1 MICIRNLTP
10 EAAMNDGMDTMASTD
25 VDAIFWQAVNAWER
39 GELEAF
45 RTDRS
50 LLFHAFMGGPES
62 GKARELH
69 LLLADYVCC
78 VPSRVVP
85 FAAYAMGRACKALKG
100 LNVAT
105 HRDTVRNGIN
115 SAHHVGHMLLQHG
128 ERSAAIDS
136 TIRLAGMRDALEGLD
151 NTLYTVALDAHTDLL
166 DQITQH
172 PTEPVSTTFQ
182 SPISEPAP
190 IPSLEGLF
198 TTLCQ
203 RLDQLTQV
211 RTDLPGD
218 YMARCK
224 ANFTDALLTEL
235 ERQHYH
241 SEAFD
246 RLITLRDA
254 WDSGRLESPHVME
267 NTP

>member
-1 MICIRNLTP
+1 MDH
-10 EAAMNDGMDTMASTD
+10 AAVIAT
-25 VDAIFWQAVNAWER
+25 FWLAVNAWEQR
-39 GELEAF
+39 DLEAF
-45 RTDRS
+45 ANARNA
-50 LLFHAFMGGPES
+50 LFEAFVADPEAR
-62 GKARELH
+62 KARELH
-69 LLLADYVCC
+69 LLLAEYVCC

-85 FAAYAMGRACKALKG
+85 FAAYAMGLACKALKG

-105 HRDTVRNGIN
+105 QRDTVRNGIN

-166 DQITQH
+166 GHITQH

-182 SPISEPAP
+182 SPTSEPAP

-235 ERQHYH
+235 EGQGYH
-241 SEAFD
+241 SPAFD

-254 WDSGRLESPHVME
+254 WDSGRLESPTVME